1 MNKVPYTYANKGSK
15 SMENSI
21 IHSLTSISW
30 QGAFLVF
37 LIENVVIFIL
47 VIVIGNLIT
56 SRFSLRPVCLPPPA
70 LTPAEISVWLINVCL
85 NTLITLAGWHL
96 WKNGI
101 IQFRDG
107 INLRS
112 LIDVIVLLLV
122 MDGLMYALHRLA
134 HISFLFPYIH
144 RYHHRFERPR
154 PGTLFSLNPVENIG
168 FGALWLFVI
177 AVYSTSWFGMSA
189 YLFLNVAFGTIG
201 HLGVEP
207 LPKSWARIPVI
218 NYIAGSSFH
227 AQHHRDMN
235 HNFGFYSI
243 VWDRLFGT
251 LRKGYHKQFGKI
263 PYDEI

>member
-134 HISFLFPYIH
+134 HISFLFLIFIAITTVLNDLDRE
-144 RYHHRFERPR
+144 RYSRLIPSRISDLAP
-154 PGTLFSLNPVENIG
+154 
-168 FGALWLFVI
+168 FG
-177 AVYSTSWFGMSA
+177 
-189 YLFLNVAFGTIG
+189 YLLSPFTRLHGSVCRLIFFLT
-201 HLGVEP
+201 
-207 LPKSWARIPVI
+207 
-218 NYIAGSSFH
+218 
-227 AQHHRDMN
+227 
-235 HNFGFYSI
+235 
-243 VWDRLFGT
+243 
-251 LRKGYHKQFGKI
+251 
-263 PYDEI
+263 